1 MNPSQEKMDKL
12 YSLIAN
18 EEDARACKDISGQ
31 ACTEVPRNFFLILIS
46 QTLTSLGDL
55 LTSPKTV
62 LTWLMTAVGAPAA
75 LIAWLVP
82 IRESGSLLPQLLIGA
97 WVRQHALRKPF
108 LVLGA
113 IIQALSLFGMVLVV
127 LWLEGLSAGL
137 AILGLLVVFSLG
149 RGLNS
154 VAMKD
159 VQGKTIPKQRRGRLT
174 GLASTLS
181 GLLTTGVSLWLLG
194 SVKEAG
200 VLIYVLLLLG
210 AAMLW
215 FGAATLFS
223 QVEEEPGETS
233 GGGNAMQQAF
243 ANLALLR
250 DDVLFRHFVLTRALL
265 LSSALATP
273 FLIVL
278 AQQHSSS
285 GALLGAFLLASSLA
299 SLLSSSIWGWLADW
313 SSRKVLLLAAA
324 LASVFCLL
332 AAIASQLEWALFAN
346 FWFYPLLFML
356 LSIAHAGVRIGR
368 KTYLLDMAGGN
379 KRTDYVSVSNTVIG
393 ALLLLTGLI
402 SALVASWSLF
412 AVLVLFAAM
421 SAFGVL
427 FAWRLQEVTAA

>member
-1 MNPSQEKMDKL
+1 MPKTQQQLDRL
-12 YSLIAN
+12 YGLIAN
-18 EEDARACKDISGQ
+18 EENARACKDISDQ
-31 ACTEVPRNFFLILIS
+31 ACTEVPRNFFLILCS

-55 LTSPKTV
+55 LTSPKTI

-82 IRESGSLLPQLLIGA
+82 IRESGSMLPQLLIGA

-113 IIQALSLFGMVLVV
+113 IIQALSLLGMVLAV

-174 GLASTLS
+174 GLASTMS
-181 GLLTTGVSLWLLG
+181 GLLTTLISIWLF
-194 SVKEAG
+194 SQAEDAG
-200 VLIYVLLLLG
+200 LFIYVLLLLG

-223 QVEEEPGETS
+223 QIDEQPGETS
-233 GGGNAMQQAF
+233 GGGNAMKQAF

-250 DDVLFRHFVLTRALL
+250 DEALFRHFVMTRALM

-299 SLLSSSIWGWLADW
+299 SLLSSSIWGWMADW
-313 SSRKVLLLAAA
+313 SSRKVLLLAASLAA
-324 LASVFCLL
+324 LFCLL
-332 AAIASQLEWALFAN
+332 AAVASQFSGPVFSN

-356 LSIAHAGVRIGR
+356 LSIAHAGVRVGR

-402 SALVASWSLF
+402 SALIASWSLF
-412 AVLVLFAAM
+412 AVLILFAAM
-421 SAFGVL
+421 SALGVL
-427 FAWRLQEVTAA
+427 YAWRLKEVTQ

>member
-1 MNPSQEKMDKL
+1 MAKTQEKLDRL
-12 YSLIAN
+12 YGLIAN
-18 EEDARACKDISGQ
+18 EEDARACKDISDQ
-31 ACTEVPRNFFLILIS
+31 ACTEVPRNFFLILCS

-55 LTSPKTV
+55 LTSPKTI

-82 IRESGSLLPQLLIGA
+82 IRESGSMLPQLMIGA

-127 LWLEGLSAGL
+127 LWLEGLAAGL

-174 GLASTLS
+174 GLASTIS
-181 GLLTTGVSLWLLG
+181 GLLTTLISVWLF
-194 SVKEAG
+194 SQAEDAG
-200 VLIYVLLLLG
+200 LLIYVLLLLG

-223 QVEEEPGETS
+223 QIDEQPGETS

-250 DDVLFRHFVLTRALL
+250 DDALFRHFVITRALM

-299 SLLSSSIWGWLADW
+299 SLLSSSIWGWMADW
-313 SSRKVLLLAAA
+313 SSRKVLLLAAG
-324 LASVFCLL
+324 LASVFCFL
-332 AAIASQLEWALFAN
+332 AALASQFDGLIVSN
-346 FWFYPLLFML
+346 FWFYPTLFML
-356 LSIAHAGVRIGR
+356 LSIAHAGVRVGR

-393 ALLLLTGLI
+393 ALLLLTGLV

-412 AVLVLFAAM
+412 AVLVLFALM
-421 SAFGVL
+421 SAVGVIY
-427 FAWRLQEVTAA
+427 AWRLKEVTQ